1 MAVQDG
7 LLQRLN
13 KFYDVGMA
21 GRFEFS
27 GYNPPM
33 DTGMLKFSAAIRS
46 QEDWMARRNDTERR
60 LEWYMLG
67 KGMGLCSEDVTF
79 VLNELE
85 YYVRISKPES
95 DIRVGFYDMIWISE
109 HLLDDNLRVSLV
121 SQLDMLKLCP
131 LSRNCIA
138 KHDHFFLEHT
148 SLCLMCPSMHV
159 LDFNRTLFIAQDE
172 IRSPEAALDYMGHGT
187 CPGACEKWDAL
198 YEKLDERHQIG
209 WDYMD
214 SGSKYCWRS
223 RSMLPCEVDVDSNG
237 KARLVSYVNN
247 LHPVRHRGLYRTIE
261 EILARMIPLF
271 EEVLTDMVFPSRL
284 RVFND
289 ICCWTDMRPK
299 VPPIDSLSLDFTAD
313 FIERYTQ
320 WYHTRLYVPTSC
332 GEFTMP
338 DRPNRPYSLR
348 NHRLQVAVKA
358 VEYNLPVS
366 SDQKRTRRID
376 LPHTCLPN
384 VCIIATALYCYDTEN
399 VLTVKYTFMAD
410 YDEDGWEYYHEFDS
424 YPRDSELEEEKEGSD
439 DDVEDRFYHDGTLE
453 PSRSFA
459 TESVKL
465 GKCMCYSALYHCD
478 GCEIEVIDTNKSAT
492 VKVFVAY
499 LVNPATR
506 VMSTAMIP
514 PQQIDWLLDAV
525 FRLATFRRLP
535 IL

>member
-121 SQLDMLKLCP
+121 SQLDMLKL
-131 LSRNCIA
+131 
-138 KHDHFFLEHT
+138 
-148 SLCLMCPSMHV
+148 
-159 LDFNRTLFIAQDE
+159 
-172 IRSPEAALDYMGHGT
+172 Y
-187 CPGACEKWDAL
+187 
-198 YEKLDERHQIG
+198 
-209 WDYMD
+209 
-214 SGSKYCWRS
+214 
-223 RSMLPCEVDVDSNG
+223 VDSNG

-506 VMSTAMIP
+506 V
-514 PQQIDWLLDAV
+514 
-525 FRLATFRRLP
+525 
-535 IL
+535 